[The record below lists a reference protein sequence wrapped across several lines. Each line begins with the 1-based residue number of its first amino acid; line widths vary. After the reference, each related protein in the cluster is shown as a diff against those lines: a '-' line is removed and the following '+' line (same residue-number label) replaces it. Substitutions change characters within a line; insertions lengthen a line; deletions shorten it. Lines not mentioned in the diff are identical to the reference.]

1 MNSSDLFRLI
11 GKNIQSLRTEFKI
24 GTQEKLAEDL
34 DLSRSF
40 ISQLE
45 SPGVDK
51 GVSLET
57 LFLISQHYNI
67 DIRRFFDNYEDLMDK
82 ENQN

>member
-1 MNSSDLFRLI
+1 MNSNDLYRLI
-11 GKNIQSLRTEFKI
+11 GRNIQSLRAEFNI
-24 GTQEKLAEDL
+24 GTQEKLADDL

-57 LFLISQHYNI
+57 LFLISQKYNI
-67 DIRRFFDNYEDLMDK
+67 DIRRFFDNYESLLEKDI
-82 ENQN
+82 

>member
-1 MNSSDLFRLI
+1 MNSNDLFRLI
-11 GKNIQSLRTEFKI
+11 GRNIQSLRAEFNI
-24 GTQEKLAEDL
+24 GTQEKLADDL

-45 SPGVDK
+45 SSGVDK

-57 LFLISQHYNI
+57 LFLISQKYNI
-67 DIRRFFDNYEDLMDK
+67 DIRRFFDNYEELMKKDI
-82 ENQN
+82 

>member
-1 MNSSDLFRLI
+1 MSSSDLFNLI
-11 GKNIQSLRTEFKI
+11 GKNIQILRKELNI
-24 GTQEKLAEDL
+24 SSQEKLAEDL

-67 DIRRFFDNYEDLMDK
+67 DIRRFFDNYEKLMEKDK
-82 ENQN
+82 

>member
-1 MNSSDLFRLI
+1 MNSSDLFSLI
-11 GKNIQSLRTEFKI
+11 GKNIQKI
-24 GTQEKLAEDL
+24 RKELKISSQEKLAEDL

-57 LFLISQHYNI
+57 LFLFSQQYNI
-67 DIRRFFDNYEDLMDK
+67 DIRRFFDNYETLMK
-82 ENQN
+82 KNK

>member
-1 MNSSDLFRLI
+1 MNSNDLFRLI
-11 GKNIQSLRTEFKI
+11 GRNIQSLRAEFNI
-24 GTQEKLAEDL
+24 GTQEKLADDL

-45 SPGVDK
+45 RQGVDK

-57 LFLISQHYNI
+57 LFLISQKYNI
-67 DIRRFFDNYEDLMDK
+67 DIRRFFDNYEELMKKDI
-82 ENQN
+82 

>member
-1 MNSSDLFRLI
+1 MNSNDLYRLI
-11 GKNIQSLRTEFKI
+11 GRNIQSLRAEFNI
-24 GTQEKLAEDL
+24 GTQEKLADDL

-57 LFLISQHYNI
+57 LFLISQKYNI
-67 DIRRFFDNYEDLMDK
+67 DIRRFFDNYEELMKKDI
-82 ENQN
+82 

>member
-1 MNSSDLFRLI
+1 MNSSDLFSLI
-11 GKNIQSLRTEFKI
+11 GKNIQKI
-24 GTQEKLAEDL
+24 RKELNIGSQEKLAEDL

-57 LFLISQHYNI
+57 LFLFSQQYNI
-67 DIRRFFDNYEDLMDK
+67 DIRRFFDNYETLMKKDK
-82 ENQN
+82 

>member
-1 MNSSDLFRLI
+1 MLGD
-11 GKNIQSLRTEFKI
+11 NIRKYRKENNIS
-24 GTQEKLAEDL
+24 QEKLAEDL

-57 LFLISQHYNI
+57 LFLFSQQYNI
-67 DIRRFFDNYEDLMDK
+67 DIRRFFDNYETLMK
-82 ENQN
+82 KNK

>member
-1 MNSSDLFRLI
+1 MNSSDLFTLI
-11 GKNIQSLRTEFKI
+11 GKNIQLLRKELNI
-24 GTQEKLAEDL
+24 GSQEKLAEDL

-67 DIRRFFDNYEDLMDK
+67 DIRRFFDNYEKLMEKDK
-82 ENQN
+82 